1 MKITRKLVVLLLLVF
16 LFPVVSMGETVDRTE
31 LVTRDNLY
39 YEKFTDVAFTGTV
52 TGKEQGEVVEGKK
65 VGVWLNFYESGQL
78 YSRSIYSEPNVYSGE
93 YSEYYENGCLRVK
106 GQYVDNNRDGLFGM
120 FHENCKVQ
128 IAGKFDKGKKVGE
141 WVSLYDSELVFVK
154 GVFNEKGE
162 RHGNWFLY
170 SKSGEVRGQI
180 SYNKGEIVSKKGSK
194 SVLLNLEVSFSGIR

>member
-39 YEKFTDVAFTGTV
+39 YEKFTDVAFTGTG

-93 YSEYYENGCLRVK
+93 YCTGLIEPDTLMR
-106 GQYVDNNRDGLFGM
+106 DNNRLTLRC
-120 FHENCKVQ
+120 H
-128 IAGKFDKGKKVGE
+128 
-141 WVSLYDSELVFVK
+141 
-154 GVFNEKGE
+154 
-162 RHGNWFLY
+162 
-170 SKSGEVRGQI
+170 
-180 SYNKGEIVSKKGSK
+180 
-194 SVLLNLEVSFSGIR
+194 